1 LSPKAHFD
9 FESCFCKNAIMTS
22 ALIEVTKN
30 AMQLPRH
37 QRLALASFL
46 LEVDGSSNDPTLDEM
61 WNMEIQ
67 ERIQAID
74 SGDVAGI
81 PYQEVMRKAEEHLAP

>member
-1 LSPKAHFD
+1 
-9 FESCFCKNAIMTS
+9 MTP
-22 ALIEVTKN
+22 ALKEVTKN

-46 LEVDGSSNDPTLDEM
+46 LEVDGSSNDPALNATWD
-61 WNMEIQ
+61 MEIQ

-74 SGDVAGI
+74 SGDVVGI